1 MVGAAG
7 EAIVSSNR
15 QSCVRWATRPSPMA
29 ASNHVLC
36 LCRRTRCPRTP
47 GSLQRSP
54 LPGPGPPLS
63 LSPRGTQRCILRRY
77 CRCRCCFLPTPQS
90 HTRTTAPASASR
102 RRQRRR
108 VCPVAVA
115 VFARRGRGDPSP
127 QLLQCGQG
135 ARRFRRA
142 GLACAPR
149 DEVPAS
155 AVVTVVC
162 RRQRRQQGQR
172 RRLSKEGRE
181 RRDNALKLVRD
192 RGHGRGA
199 EAERRAPLV
208 SLSSPEG
215 VSRDCLFWR
224 SVSFVF

>member
-1 MVGAAG
+1 MFCVCAAEHG
-7 EAIVSSNR
+7 VHARQDRCSAVLSPVQGLHCLCPRAAPNVVSS
-15 QSCVRWATRPSPMA
+15 VDIAVA
-29 ASNHVLC
+29 AAAFFRHRNL
-36 LCRRTRCPRTP
+36 
-47 GSLQRSP
+47 
-54 LPGPGPPLS
+54 
-63 LSPRGTQRCILRRY
+63 TQG
-77 CRCRCCFLPTPQS
+77 
-90 HTRTTAPASASR
+90 TTAPASASR

-181 RRDNALKLVRD
+181 RRDNALKLVRN